1 MLSFIFVNKIHQK
14 KPTSKETAIMNR
26 VETLGKPQG
35 DGYSLECTVTKLFMD
50 LHVTDVYL

>member
-50 LHVTDVYL
+50 LQVTDVYL